1 LTDLAGAL
9 EPSGAAVPG
18 RRPRRRLTAE
28 EHRRLARRYRARRA
42 LRAYAFLAPN
52 LVFFAIFLLVPVVW
66 VFYATLEKGGII
78 GPSEFVG
85 LDNWRDVF
93 SDPLATKAM
102 KNTVFYALMAIPA
115 LFLIGMVLALLLLNV
130 TRGAPIFRSL
140 LYFPTLAPV
149 VVAGLV
155 WLFMVHPD
163 FGALNMTIRAFG
175 GGTVNWLGDEDIALP
190 TIAMV
195 EVWRGAG
202 VWAIYFLAALLGLPR
217 ELYQAAHLDGA
228 GPFQRFVH
236 VTLPLLRPTLL
247 FAVVLATIYN
257 LQVFDTVFV
266 MTDGAPSNATATL
279 VWDIYKTLFQF
290 DNVGLGATLSCL
302 LLLVILALTLIQ
314 MRLLRSR
321 RAS

>member
-1 LTDLAGAL
+1 MTASAGAV
-9 EPSGAAVPG
+9 EPGGAAVPE
-18 RRPRRRLTAE
+18 RRPRPRLTAE
-28 EHRRLARRYRARRA
+28 EHRRLARRYRLRRA

-52 LVFFAIFLLVPVVW
+52 LAFFSIFLLVPVGW
-66 VFYATLEKGGII
+66 VFYETLEKGGII

-85 LDNWRDVF
+85 LDNWGAVF

-102 KNTVFYALMAIPA
+102 KNTVYYALIAIPGV
-115 LFLIGMVLALLLLNV
+115 FVIGMLLALLLLNV
-130 TRGAPIFRSL
+130 RRGAPVFRAL

-155 WLFMVHPD
+155 WLFMIHPD
-163 FGALNMTIRAFG
+163 FGALNMSIRAVG
-175 GGTVNWLGDEDIALP
+175 GHGLNWLGDDSTALP

-195 EVWRGAG
+195 EVWRGTG
-202 VWAIYFLAALLGLPR
+202 FWAIYFLAALIGLPR
-217 ELYQAAHLDGA
+217 ELYEAAHLDGA
-228 GPFQRFVH
+228 GPLQRFLH
-236 VTLPLLRPTLL
+236 LTLPLLRPTLL

-266 MTDGAPSNATATL
+266 MTDGAPANATATL

-302 LLLVILALTLIQ
+302 LLLVILALTLVQ

-321 RAS
+321 RTN

>member
-1 LTDLAGAL
+1 LSDSADFIAAG
-9 EPSGAAVPG
+9 GAAVPV
-18 RRPRRRLTAE
+18 RRPRPRLTSE
-28 EHRRLARRYRARRA
+28 EHRRLARRYKARRA
-42 LRAYAFLAPN
+42 LRGYAFLAPN
-52 LVFFAIFLLVPVVW
+52 LFFFGIFLLVPVGW
-66 VFYATLEKGGII
+66 VFYATLQKGGII

-85 LDNWRDVF
+85 LDNWREAF
-93 SDPLATKAM
+93 NDPLATKAM

-115 LFLIGMVLALLLLNV
+115 MFVIGMILALFLLNV
-130 TRGAPIFRSL
+130 RRGAPVFRAL

-163 FGALNMTIRAFG
+163 FGALNMSIRAVG
-175 GGTVNWLGDEDIALP
+175 GQTVNWLGDEDIALP

-195 EVWRGAG
+195 EVWRGVG
-202 VWAIYFLAALLGLPR
+202 FWAIYFLAALLSLPR

-228 GPFQRFVH
+228 GSLQRFRH
-236 VTLPLLRPTLL
+236 LTLPLLKPTLL

-302 LLLVILALTLIQ
+302 LLLVILALTLVQ
-314 MRLLRSR
+314 MRLLRAR
-321 RAS
+321 KAG